1 MRRCGRVRKFR
12 RPSPGSRATG
22 IGERSALIAPGVL
35 LHEDGFDQ
43 QLQRTERVF
52 CIMCIGACRVQF
64 IKFASEAINRGS

>member
-1 MRRCGRVRKFR
+1 MLAGNNTVDE
-12 RPSPGSRATG
+12 SPGAAHKWFGS
-22 IGERSALIAPGVL
+22 LLVAPSVL

-64 IKFASEAINRGS
+64 IKFASEAINRRS